1 MDPVYI
7 GHHQGALIVEMILRF
22 SLALVFALALL
33 PTQASIGSAG
43 QIPGPP
49 IPRPV
54 AKPETSRP
62 SPPVA
67 ASRGRML
74 YENHCTRCH
83 TSVLHVRE
91 NRRAVSLK
99 ALEGW
104 VRRWSGEEKL
114 TWSEE
119 EIVGVVDYLN
129 RRYYKFPP
137 PGGKK

>member
-1 MDPVYI
+1 
-7 GHHQGALIVEMILRF
+7 
-22 SLALVFALALL
+22 
-33 PTQASIGSAG
+33 
-43 QIPGPP
+43 
-49 IPRPV
+49 
-54 AKPETSRP
+54 
-62 SPPVA
+62 
-67 ASRGRML
+67 ML

-119 EIVGVVDYLN
+119 EIVEVVDYLN